1 MSSINQ
7 NIIGLSGHIDHG
19 KTSIVKALTGTNTDN
34 LKEESKRGMTINIG
48 FAFLNETIT
57 MIDVP
62 GHEKFIKNMVTG
74 VNAIDYALL
83 VVAADDGIMPQ
94 TIEHFEILKLF
105 NVVDGSIIINKID
118 LVDEEW
124 LDLVEKDILELVK
137 GSFLENKLIHKV
149 STTDNIGLVELKK
162 YLVDYSYN
170 IHRIDSNV
178 FRFFIDRVFISKGFG
193 SIVTGTVLSGTAKV
207 GDKLKIL
214 PQNKEVKIRGIETH
228 KKTVDELKIGD
239 RGAIN
244 IQSINKISVKKGNHL
259 SETNFYSTYESA
271 IVSIKLLNR
280 FKKTIKSNERLRIYC
295 GTQEF
300 MGRIQL
306 FDTKELKPN
315 EETGGLFKFEKP
327 VILSIGDKF
336 IIRKYSP
343 LITIGGGEILDFSIY
358 RKWKDNKKYIDK
370 IYSAKD
376 KYERLCLIIGSR
388 GINPFN
394 YETFGNYLNISDDLL
409 KSTINEMIN
418 IIIVNNEWILTKKQ
432 FDNIIDVIINYFEVF
447 HQKNPYKNGMIKDEI
462 VNFLK
467 INDNFLDDILDH
479 LVQKKQIKYNDNNWS
494 QYNFCIKISD
504 DEKKNMQDIYEL
516 VHQKK
521 FQAISINELIS
532 EINKSETFIKRL
544 LDIQVSSKKI
554 IILDGS
560 LIISKQNI
568 DILVDSIRDFFMDN
582 DSLDIKK
589 FKELINVSRKFAVP
603 LLEYL
608 DKINITYRIGN
619 ERKFKE

>member
-48 FAFLNETIT
+48 FAFLNESIT

-244 IQSINKISVKKGNHL
+244 IQSINKILVKKGNHL

-280 FKKTIKSNERLRIYC
+280 FKKTIKNNERLRIYC

-306 FDTKELKPN
+306 LDTKELKPN
-315 EETGGLFKFEKP
+315 EEAGGLFKFEKP

-447 HQKNPYKNGMIKDEI
+447 HQKNPYKSGMIKDEI